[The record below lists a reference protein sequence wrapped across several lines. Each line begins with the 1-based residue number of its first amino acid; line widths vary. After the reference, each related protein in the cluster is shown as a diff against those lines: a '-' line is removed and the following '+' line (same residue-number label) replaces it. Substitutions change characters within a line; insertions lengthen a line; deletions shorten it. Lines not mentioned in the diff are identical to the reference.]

1 MNDDAVLLR
10 RYVAE
15 KSEEAFAEIVR
26 RHLGFVY
33 AAALRRLN
41 GDSHGAAD
49 VAQTVFIKLA
59 RDAAK
64 LSRHSAL
71 AGWLYTTTR
80 NAAVDWVRV
89 EQHRKAREQEI
100 AAMQESV
107 SSFEPM
113 KEWERVRPLLDVAMD
128 ELEERDRTVIL
139 LRFFARH
146 RFSDIGVALRISEDA
161 ARMRTDRALEKLHGL
176 LKRRGV
182 TSSSVALGAVLTTQ
196 AGASA
201 VTLPA
206 GLMGSVTTTALANA
220 TVLAGALPSVA
231 ATFVSMTTK
240 KLAFGSA
247 ALIGVVGLTTIV
259 YQSNRTDDPKVSPPT
274 VSSAHSVAAADP
286 VPQSS
291 TAGQLHTLQQE
302 NQRLRALVDSISGSA
317 GSTVVEKVSKLRTM
331 LENLPDQ
338 GIPELK
344 LLTEDDWYAA
354 IDGPL
359 ESTEDYRLALSKLRG
374 RAENRFAKV
383 LFPMLQ
389 GYIRAN
395 GGKFPS
401 DTSQLQPFISGDID
415 VAMLQRYKVVPQSV
429 IPNVRMG
436 GDSVMT
442 QVGLVDSQ
450 YDQTSVIG
458 PRGTGTTSVPPGL
471 LQEQSLIMPAIRAYQ
486 EANGSRHTDILQVL
500 PYATTPEQQAIIQ
513 KWAQRPKGKP

>member
-15 KSEEAFAEIVR
+15 KSEEAFAELVR

-33 AAALRRLN
+33 AAAVRRLN

-49 VAQTVFIKLA
+49 VTQSVFIKLA
-59 RDAAK
+59 RDASK
-64 LSRHSAL
+64 LSQHSAL

-80 NAAVDWVRV
+80 NAAVDRVRV
-89 EQHRKAREQEI
+89 EQRRRAREQEV
-100 AAMQESV
+100 AAMQKSV
-107 SSFEPM
+107 PSSEPE
-113 KEWERVRPLLDVAMD
+113 KEWERVRPLLDATMD
-128 ELEERDRTVIL
+128 ELDERDRSVIL
-139 LRFFARH
+139 LRFFAGH

-161 ARMRTDRALEKLHGL
+161 ARMRADRALEKLPGL
-176 LKRRGV
+176 LERRGV
-182 TSSSVALGAVLTTQ
+182 TSSATALGAVLTTQ

-201 VTLPA
+201 VPIPA
-206 GLMGSVTTTALANA
+206 GLMGSVTTAALANA
-220 TVLAGALPSVA
+220 TVLAGSIPSVA
-231 ATFVSMTTK
+231 AIFVSMATK
-240 KLAFGSA
+240 KLAVGLA

-259 YQSNRTDDPKVSPPT
+259 YQGNRTADPKVSSPIIA
-274 VSSAHSVAAADP
+274 SAQRVVAADP
-286 VPQSS
+286 LPKIS
-291 TAGQLHTLQQE
+291 TASQLHSLQQE

-317 GSTVVEKVSKLRTM
+317 GSTVLEKVAKLRTM

-338 GIPELK
+338 GIPEFK

-359 ESTEDYRLALSKLRG
+359 ESTEEYRLALSKLRG

-389 GYIRAN
+389 AYIRAN

-429 IPNVRMG
+429 VPNVRMG
-436 GDSVMT
+436 GDSVIT
-442 QVGLVDSQ
+442 QAGLVDSQ
-450 YDQTSVIG
+450 FDQTSVIG

-486 EANGSRHTDILQVL
+486 AANGSRHTDILQVL

-513 KWAQRPKGKP
+513 KWAQR